1 MSQVQYCPQCGA
13 ELPPD
18 APDGVC
24 PKCVLGLA
32 LGGRPTAGE
41 HTLRI
46 KCPHCGNGI
55 QLVQP
60 ECGEVTCQSCGSSFR
75 VEPGTT
81 TTFRS
86 AKLPEAIGKF
96 RVLQLLGRGAFGSVY
111 KARDPE
117 LDRVVAI
124 KVPRA
129 GYFSTPEEEER
140 FLREARSAAQLS
152 HPGIVPVH
160 EIAHAHG
167 LPYLVSDYVESLTL
181 ADLLTGV
188 RPDFKETAGLI
199 ARVAEALDHAHRAG
213 IVHRDIKPSNILV
226 DGTRVP
232 HLTDFGLARRDEG
245 EITVTLEGQILGTPA
260 YMSPEQAAGEAV
272 DGRGDVYSLGVVLYE
287 MLTGELPF
295 HGNQRMLLHQVVHDE
310 PRPPRR
316 LNDRI
321 PRDLETI
328 CLKAMAKQP
337 ARRYATAGALAD
349 DLRRYLKREPIK
361 ARPTG
366 RAERLWRWCR
376 RNPIVATLSAS
387 LLVVLIAGMVGATL
401 LWLQADRR
409 REQAE
414 AAGIAAGKATVK
426 AREHLAAAR
435 WNLYVSR
442 IQLARQELQE
452 GHVPR
457 AQQLLD
463 SLRPT
468 GDETDLRGFEWHYL
482 ACLCRLSLPV
492 LQHGEDVGAIT
503 YSPDGRLLA
512 AIHGRAVSVWNA
524 VTGMKRWELSDPG
537 MKPYSVSFSRDGR
550 RLACAGYDF
559 KVHFWDMQTG
569 QPILPAW
576 VRPTQPKAIAFS
588 PAEDQM
594 AIGEMD
600 GLTLH
605 DTATGKEVARLPM
618 PKDRVHWVAY
628 SRDGRRLT
636 GLRNNEVLVWDVP
649 ERTVLR
655 AFKTTEAVLSPDG
668 RFLAQRG
675 SDTQRGPDAQI
686 TVHDLAA
693 DKSFVLGAPG
703 VIDGYSYHL
712 VWSPDGSRIA
722 AAAPGGDEIR
732 VWDVATR
739 KQQLALR
746 GHMEGV
752 RWLAFSPDGLRL
764 ASGSADGTVRFWRV
778 SDGRSM
784 SAGAPRVESPDGR
797 RYYTCAAGRATA
809 WDALSHKELL
819 TFEGVT
825 GRLDGLCCSPDG
837 AVLAGIEWIEGKEPG
852 KLFGGARW
860 QVVMWD
866 TDSGRWLHTLPA
878 SIHASLAFSPD
889 GRRLAISRYEEKRE
903 PRVVARGQKSAITEF
918 VVTTFKATVQVWEV
932 ATGRQQNAWDCPFGQ
947 LRRLDFTPDG
957 RHLLATAMMPT
968 GEKDGSAVLLE
979 AGTGKTVWRL
989 QVTSLPGLMAP
1000 AVALSRDGRRTAVGT
1015 HGAVLMLDT
1024 ATGQEQLRLVTPW
1037 LPYPAFSADGSR
1049 VIAQQLVSR
1058 GDQHEVR
1065 IWDTATG
1072 EELLTVSGIGPQFQL
1087 SRYGRDGR
1095 WSHPLYPGDTVDW
1108 DVAARSAEVWRY
1120 RDAELLARLA
1130 FARSP
1135 WRDDVLDE
1143 LRRVPVFDVAVR
1155 QEALAQAQRRPMD
1168 PKHLN
1173 EAAWDIVGKPGA
1185 AATDLRRALAMAE
1198 EAVRQQPKDGFC
1210 LNTLGVAHYRL
1221 GNYDQARQTLL
1232 QSAKLNA
1239 ARLKSAHPA
1248 DLAFLTMSAHKLGQ
1262 AKEAQGYLDRLRTTM
1277 KLSAWAKNEEAA
1289 GFLREAEAALK
1300 QK

>member
-1 MSQVQYCPQCGA
+1 MSQVQCCPQCGA
-13 ELPPD
+13 ELPLD
-18 APDGVC
+18 APDRVC
-24 PKCVLGLA
+24 PRCVLGLA
-32 LGGRPTAGE
+32 LTTQPRAVSE

-55 QLVQP
+55 QIVQP
-60 ECGEVTCQSCGSSFR
+60 AGGEVTCANCGSSFH
-75 VEPGTT
+75 VEPGATT
-81 TTFRS
+81 TYQSTE
-86 AKLPEAIGKF
+86 LPETIGKF
-96 RVLQLLGRGAFGSVY
+96 HVLQLLGRGAFGSVY

-129 GYFSTPEEEER
+129 GYFRTHEEEER
-140 FLREARSAAQLS
+140 FLREARSAARLS

-160 EIAHAHG
+160 EIAHAEG
-167 LPYLVSDYVESLTL
+167 VPYLVSDYVESLTL

-188 RPDFKETAGLI
+188 RPDFQETAELV
-199 ARVAEALDHAHRAG
+199 ARLAEALDHAHRAG
-213 IVHRDIKPSNILV
+213 IVHRDIKPSNILI
-226 DGTRVP
+226 DGARAP

-245 EITVTLEGQILGTPA
+245 EITVTIEGQILGTPA
-260 YMSPEQAAGEAV
+260 YMAPEQAAGEAV

-295 HGNQRMLLHQVVHDE
+295 HGNQRMLLYQVVHDE

-328 CLKAMAKQP
+328 CLKAIAKQP

-387 LLVVLIAGMVGATL
+387 LLIVLIAGLVGVTL
-401 LWLQADRR
+401 LWLQA
-409 REQAE
+409 EV
-414 AAGIAAGKATVK
+414 AGIAAGKATEQ
-426 AREHLAAAR
+426 ARKHLATAR

-468 GDETDLRGFEWHYL
+468 ADETDLRGFEWHYL

-492 LQHGEDVGAIT
+492 LQHGEQVGAIT
-503 YSPDGRLLA
+503 YSPDGRMLA
-512 AIHGRAVSVWNA
+512 AIHGQAVSAWDP
-524 VTGMKRWELSDPG
+524 VTGMKRWELTDPG
-537 MKPYSVSFSRDGR
+537 MKPFSVSFSRDGR

-588 PAEDQM
+588 PTQDQM

-618 PKDRVHWVAY
+618 PKDRVHWVSY
-628 SRDGRRLT
+628 SRDGRRLA
-636 GLRNNEVLVWDVP
+636 GLRNGEVLVWDLAA
-649 ERTVLR
+649 RKVLR
-655 AFKTTEAVLSPDG
+655 AFKATTLTGGALSPDG
-668 RFLAQRG
+668 RFVAQA
-675 SDTQRGPDAQI
+675 GPNTQI

-693 DKSFVLGAPG
+693 GKSSVLGAPSA
-703 VIDGYSYHL
+703 DDASLSCL
-712 VWSPDGSRIA
+712 VWSQDGSRLA
-722 AAAPGGDEIR
+722 AAAPGEVIR
-732 VWDVATR
+732 IWDVATR
-739 KQQLALR
+739 KEQPALR
-746 GHMEGV
+746 GHVEGV

-764 ASGSADGTVRFWRV
+764 ASASTDGTVRIWRV
-778 SDGRSM
+778 SDERSM
-784 SAGAPRVESPDGR
+784 STGAPRVESPDGR
-797 RYYTCAAGRATA
+797 RYYTYAAGRATA
-809 WDALSHKELL
+809 WDASSHKEVMS
-819 TFEGVT
+819 FEGVT
-825 GRLDGLCCSPDG
+825 GKLDGLCCSPDG
-837 AVLAGIEWIEGKEPG
+837 AVLAGIERIEGNEPG
-852 KLFGGARW
+852 KPLGGARW
-860 QVVMWD
+860 QVVLWD
-866 TDSGRWLHTLPA
+866 TNAGRRLHTLPA
-878 SIHASLAFSPD
+878 SLYSNLAFSPD
-889 GRRLAISRYEEKRE
+889 GRSLAISQYEEKRE
-903 PRVVARGQKSAITEF
+903 KQVIERGQKSTVF
-918 VVTTFKATVQVWEV
+918 GTVVTSFKATVQVWEV
-932 ATGRQQNAWDCPFGQ
+932 ATGRQQVAWDCPFGHVK
-947 LRRLDFTPDG
+947 RLALTPDG
-957 RHLLATAMMPT
+957 RHVLGTAVMPT
-968 GEKDGSAVLLE
+968 GEKDASAALWE
-979 AGTGKTVWRL
+979 AAVGKTVWRL
-989 QVTSLPGLMAP
+989 HMTSLPGGRAP
-1000 AVALSRDGRRTAVGT
+1000 AEALSPDGRRIAVGT
-1015 HGAVLMLDT
+1015 HGALLVLDT
-1024 ATGQEQLRLVTPW
+1024 ATGEEQLRLVTPW

-1049 VIAQQLVSR
+1049 VIAQQLVPR

-1065 IWDTATG
+1065 IWDAATG

-1087 SRYGRDGR
+1087 SQYGRDGR
-1095 WSHPLYPGDTVDW
+1095 WSRQRYPRDTADW

-1120 RDAELLARLA
+1120 RDAELLVRLA

-1135 WRDDVLDE
+1135 WRDNVLDE
-1143 LRRVPVFDVAVR
+1143 LRRVPVFDEAVR

-1168 PKHLN
+1168 SKNLN
-1173 EAAWDIVGKPGA
+1173 EAAWDIVAKPGA
-1185 AATDLRRALAMAE
+1185 AAADLRRAQAMAE
-1198 EAVRQQPKDGFC
+1198 EAVRQRPKEGFY
-1210 LNTLGVAHYRL
+1210 LNTLGVAHYRR
-1221 GNYDQARQTLL
+1221 GNYDQALQTL
-1232 QSAKLNA
+1232 QRSEKLNA

-1248 DLAFLTMSAHKLGQ
+1248 DLAFLAMSAHKVGQ
-1262 AKEAQGYLDRLRTTM
+1262 AKEAQEYLDRLRTTM
-1277 KLSAWAKNEEAA
+1277 KLPAWTQNEEAVR
-1289 GFLREAEAALK
+1289 FLREAEALLK